1 MVINTSK
8 LLSAWSSAL
17 SLLIRP
23 VLAVSLLCCYW
34 PISATTDVK
43 ILLDSSKIKS
53 PIWRFSSPAD
63 LWVGVPKQPATRQR
77 IAKEQPLTVTIKY
90 QSIYLNEQ
98 KWPHATLYILPQAPH
113 CVNLDGQA
121 FHGLF
126 LITKH
131 QSEFVLIN
139 YVDLEDYICSVLKTE
154 CWPTWPD
161 EVYRVCA
168 VASRS
173 YIIAK
178 ILENRHSKQPL
189 PYHASSTNKHQ
200 TYSGKHDDPRLRRIV
215 DETRGLIIGH
225 NQQPVLA
232 MVDCCCG
239 GIIPAHMSE
248 VNFTAAPYLKRTY
261 PCHYCRSWKHHEW
274 QAKISLKKF
283 KTVLKTELPKIKQ
296 IDHITIKKDRAG
308 LVKQVLI
315 KDGKT
320 MHKFKGK
327 LLYRLFKEIKSFCF
341 TLTKSGADIV
351 VAGKGY
357 GHHLGV
363 CQWGAKQMVTEGW
376 HYRQILKF
384 YFPNTHF
391 MRLKASASEIS

>member
-1 MVINTSK
+1 MVININKILNWCLITLTLTLVFTHQ
-8 LLSAWSSAL
+8 LLNA
-17 SLLIRP
+17 
-23 VLAVSLLCCYW
+23 
-34 PISATTDVK
+34 TDVK
-43 ILLDSSKIKS
+43 ILLDSSKTQS
-53 PIWRFSSPAD
+53 PIWQFSSPGE
-63 LWVGVPKQPATRQR
+63 LFIGVPKQPATRQR
-77 IAKEQPLTVTIKY
+77 IAKAQSLTVKIKY
-90 QSIYLNEQ
+90 HQIYLNDQ
-98 KWPHATLYILPQAPH
+98 PWPHASLYILPSAQQAVHFADQPY
-113 CVNLDGQA
+113 
-121 FHGLF
+121 HGLF

-131 QSEFVLIN
+131 QNDFALIN

-225 NQQPVLA
+225 NKQPVLA
-232 MVDCCCG
+232 MFDCCCG

-248 VNFTAAPYLKRTY
+248 VNFSAAPYLKRAY

-274 QAKISLKKF
+274 QAKLNIKKF
-283 KTVLKTELPKIKQ
+283 KAVLKAKLPKIRG

-308 LVKQVLI
+308 LVKQVII
-315 KDGKT
+315 KDGST
-320 MHKFKGK
+320 VHKFKGK

-341 TLTKSGADIV
+341 TLTKAGQDII

-363 CQWGAKQMVTEGW
+363 CQWGAKQMVAEGW
-376 HYRQILKF
+376 NYRDILKF

-391 MRLKASASEIS
+391 MRIKAQASEIS